1 MSETSG
7 RNTGIYLIYSRPHFP
22 IILESLIVPS
32 TLYLHPRDLQHY
44 CSTIFLLKNKKVS
57 IRLLWHRLR
66 RWSPNETYRNILGI
80 ES

>member
-7 RNTGIYLIYSRPHFP
+7 QNTGIYLIYSRPHFP

-32 TLYLHPRDLQHY
+32 TLYLHPLDLRHY

-57 IRLLWHRLR
+57 IRLLGIDYAAGLQRNLSEH
-66 RWSPNETYRNILGI
+66 YRY
-80 ES
+80 